1 MISRNRWDLP
11 EPFPRIQGIEYPV
24 SSKSASD
31 WLLVTGYFCAE
42 AQGIEPSEPQ
52 SNPAPV
58 LKTGEPT
65 RRPDASIA
73 QASEVSVGR

>member
-1 MISRNRWDLP
+1 MAT
-11 EPFPRIQGIEYPV
+11 GY
-24 SSKSASD
+24 
-31 WLLVTGYFCAE
+31 WLLATGYSCAE

>member
-1 MISRNRWDLP
+1 MNSCASAISAAWRTEIAEGRLQMANIRL
-11 EPFPRIQGIEYPV
+11 G
-24 SSKSASD
+24 
-31 WLLVTGYFCAE
+31 TGAQSTALAE

-73 QASEVSVGR
+73 QASEVSMIGW